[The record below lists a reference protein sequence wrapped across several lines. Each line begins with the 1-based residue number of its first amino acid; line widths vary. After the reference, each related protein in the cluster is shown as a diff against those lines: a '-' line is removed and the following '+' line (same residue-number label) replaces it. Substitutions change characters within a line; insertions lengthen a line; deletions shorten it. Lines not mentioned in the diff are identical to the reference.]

1 MRRTNLMIVQ
11 GGGPTAVF
19 NASLA
24 AIIGEAQRQSSVGRI
39 LGARFGVRGLI
50 QPDISDMT
58 EMTAADLEMLR
69 RTPGAALGSS
79 RYCPAEGELDRL
91 VETLRGHGVKYVLF
105 VGGNGTMRG
114 AAMVDDACR
123 SAGLDV
129 QVVGVPKTVDNDIAA
144 TDRCPGY
151 SSAARYLAASTRELG
166 ADVRSLPQPVT
177 ILETMGRSVGW
188 LAAATVLA
196 RGKDGDAPHL
206 IYVPEVPFAMESF
219 LTALDEVVRR
229 NGWAVVV
236 VTEGIRNGDG
246 SMVYEV
252 TDAAQS
258 DPLKRPMTGG
268 VAQHLAGV
276 VSKALRVRCRSEKP
290 GLLARASMALVSEQD
305 RSDAGLVGRT
315 AVQALAAGK
324 SGVMAALLPLGGEN
338 GSECRLVPLG
348 EAAGIERRIP
358 AGWLRDGP
366 IPVTEEF
373 CNYLRPLV
381 GELDRHIGELPT
393 VDMKTVEQAA
403 GLDPGP

>member
-1 MRRTNLMIVQ
+1 MLRTNLMIVQ

-24 AIIGEAQRQSSVGRI
+24 EIVAEAKRQPSVGRI
-39 LGARFGVRGLI
+39 LGARFGVKGLI
-50 QPDISDMT
+50 RSELADMT
-58 EMTAADLEMLR
+58 EMTAADLELLR

-79 RYCPAEGELDRL
+79 RHCPTEVELDRL
-91 VETLRGHGVKYVLF
+91 VETLREREVGYLLF

-114 AAMVDDACR
+114 AAMVSDACR

-129 QVVGVPKTVDNDIAA
+129 QVAGAPKTVDNDIAA

-151 SSAARYLAASTRELG
+151 ASAARYLAASTQELG
-166 ADVRSLPQPVT
+166 ADLRSLPQPVT

-196 RGKDGDAPHL
+196 RREEGDAPQL
-206 IYVPEVPFAMESF
+206 VYVPEVPFATDAF
-219 LTALDEVVRR
+219 LAALEGVVSRH
-229 NGWAVVV
+229 GWAVVV
-236 VTEGIRNGDG
+236 VAEGIRNRDG

-252 TDAAQS
+252 TDAAQT

-276 VSKALRVRCRSEKP
+276 VSKALGIRCRSEKP

-305 RSDAGLVGRT
+305 MADAALVGRV
-315 AVQALAAGK
+315 AVQAPAAGE
-324 SGVMAALLPLGGEN
+324 SGVMAALLPLGAGT
-338 GSECRLVPLG
+338 RLVPLG
-348 EAAGIERRIP
+348 EAAGMERSIP
-358 AGWLRDGP
+358 AEWLRDGA
-366 IPVTEEF
+366 IPVAQEF

-381 GELDRHIGELPT
+381 GELDRHIAELPAAE
-393 VDMKTVEQAA
+393 MKERPESVTSAA
-403 GLDPGP
+403 KAAV

>member
-1 MRRTNLMIVQ
+1 MTKGPMPRTNLMIVQ

-19 NASLA
+19 NASLGE
-24 AIIGEAQRQSSVGRI
+24 IIAEAQRQSSIARV
-39 LGARFGVRGLI
+39 LGARFGIRGLI
-50 QPDISDMT
+50 QANIADMT
-58 EMTAADLEMLR
+58 EMTPADLETLR

-79 RYCPAEGELDRL
+79 RYCPVDDELDRL
-91 VETLRGHGVKYVLF
+91 VETLRAHDVGYLLF
-105 VGGNGTMRG
+105 IGGNGTMRG
-114 AAMVDDACR
+114 AAIVNDACK

-151 SSAARYLAASTRELG
+151 ASAARYLAASTRELG

-177 ILETMGRSVGW
+177 ILETMGRRVGW
-188 LAAATVLA
+188 LSAATVLA
-196 RGKDGDAPHL
+196 RANEGDAPHL
-206 IYVPEVPFAMESF
+206 VYVPEVPFSTDDF
-219 LTALDEVVRR
+219 LTALDAVVRR
-229 NGWAVVV
+229 NDWAVVV
-236 VTEGIRNGDG
+236 VAEGIRNRDG

-276 VSKALRVRCRSEKP
+276 VSRSLGIRCRSEKP
-290 GLLARASMALVSEQD
+290 GLLARASIALISEQD
-305 RSDAGLVGRT
+305 RADAALVGRI

-324 SGVMAALLPLGGEN
+324 SRVMAALLPLDGE
-338 GSECRLVPLG
+338 SSAECRLVPLS
-348 EAAGIERRIP
+348 EAAGIERHIP

-366 IPVTEEF
+366 IPVSQEF

-381 GELDRHIGELPT
+381 GELDRHIAELPAAN
-393 VDMKTVEQAA
+393 MKTGVNSR
-403 GLDPGP
+403 

>member
-24 AIIGEAQRQSSVGRI
+24 AIIVEAQRQTSVARI
-39 LGARFGVRGLI
+39 LGARFGIKGLI
-50 QPDISDMT
+50 HSDIADMT
-58 EMTAADLEMLR
+58 KMTPADLEMLR
-69 RTPGAALGSS
+69 QTPGAALGSS
-79 RYCPAEGELDRL
+79 RYSPTDGELHRL
-91 VETLRGHGVKYVLF
+91 VETLRGHDVGYLLF
-105 VGGNGTMRG
+105 LGGNGTMRG
-114 AAMVDDACR
+114 AEIVSGFCQ
-123 SAGLDV
+123 SAGLDI

-151 SSAARYLAASTRELG
+151 GSAARYLAASTRELG
-166 ADVRSLPQPVT
+166 ADLRSLPQPVT

-196 RGKDGDAPHL
+196 RREEGDAPHL
-206 IYVPEVPFAMESF
+206 VYVPEVPFEADNF

-236 VTEGIRNGDG
+236 VAEGIRNGDG

-252 TDAAQS
+252 ADAAQT

-276 VSKALRVRCRSEKP
+276 VSKALGIRCRSEKP
-290 GLLARASMALVSEQD
+290 GLLARASMALVSKQD
-305 RSDAGLVGRT
+305 MADAALVGRV
-315 AVQALAAGK
+315 AVQALEAGK
-324 SGVMAALLPLGGEN
+324 SGVMVALLPLGGEN
-338 GSECRLVPLG
+338 GAGHRLVPLG

-358 AGWLRDGP
+358 AGWLCDGP
-366 IPVTEEF
+366 IPVSQEF

-381 GELDRHIGELPT
+381 GELDRHIAELPT
-393 VDMKTVEQAA
+393 AEMRTGVDSQ
-403 GLDPGP
+403 

>member
-1 MRRTNLMIVQ
+1 MGRTNLMIVQ

-24 AIIGEAQRQSSVGRI
+24 AIVAEAQGQPSVARI
-39 LGARFGVRGLI
+39 LGARFGIQGLI
-50 QPDISDMT
+50 GADIADLT
-58 EMTAADLEMLR
+58 EMTAADKEMLR
-69 RTPGAALGSS
+69 QTPGAALGSS
-79 RYCPAEGELDRL
+79 RYRPSEDELRNL
-91 VETLRGHGVKYVLF
+91 VETLRGHDVGYLLF
-105 VGGNGTMRG
+105 LGGNGTMRG
-114 AAMVDDACR
+114 AEIVGDYCR

-151 SSAARYLAASTRELG
+151 ASAARYLAASTRELG

-196 RGKDGDAPHL
+196 GGEEGDAPGL
-206 IYVPEVPFAMESF
+206 APSLVYVPEVAFEAESF
-219 LTALDEVVRR
+219 LTALDAIVRR

-236 VTEGIRNGDG
+236 VAEGIRNRDG

-276 VSKALRVRCRSEKP
+276 VSKALGIRCRSEKP
-290 GLLARASMALVSEQD
+290 GLLARASMALVSKQD
-305 RSDAGLVGRT
+305 IADAALVGRV
-315 AVQALAAGK
+315 AVQALVAGE
-324 SGVMAALLPLGGEN
+324 SGVMVALRPLGEN
-338 GSECRLVPLG
+338 GHRLVPLG

-358 AGWLRDGP
+358 AGWLRDGAV
-366 IPVTEEF
+366 PVTEEF
-373 CNYLRPLV
+373 CHYLRPLV
-381 GELDRHIGELPT
+381 GELDRHIAEFPAAEMRTG
-393 VDMKTVEQAA
+393 VDSR
-403 GLDPGP
+403 